1 AEDISAERTRAIK
14 INAFTERYIE
24 DLLVKQIIPLC
35 VVSDSAEE
43 NQNINTVV
51 STQSDSEEE
60 IDNDNIS
67 NSETDPIELV
77 NQWNIIVGDWLNL
90 LDNEEFE
97 SEEEI
102 GMINHPATNQ
112 DAKWSLLQ
120 IFSEGLEFP
129 TFYDLLINES

>member
-1 AEDISAERTRAIK
+1 
-14 INAFTERYIE
+14 
-24 DLLVKQIIPLC
+24 
-35 VVSDSAEE
+35 
-43 NQNINTVV
+43 QNINTVV